1 MRLESI
7 KDKKNHEEVGK
18 MDRITELETYI
29 QEYREK
35 RLKERTEYTAGNYK
49 RMIPAFDSKLDV
61 LIEAQEVRQEVGGQ
75 DKIKYLT
82 FFRLISS
89 NYTESYEMAVGMSTS
104 MLYMDK
110 GTTYV
115 FWTPEIVYDSIRK
128 DMAELEK
135 MLRKEFLRL
144 EKYELFCL
152 KRLLLYDNWQVFQTV
167 IKPIV
172 QEIAG
177 KFTASSLMLE
187 DKLQVLCGDY
197 MDQVNGICSIE
208 VGGSGK

>member
-61 LIEAQEVRQEVGGQ
+61 LIEAQEARQEVGGQ

-135 MLRKEFLRL
+135 MLRKDFLRL

-208 VGGSGK
+208 VGRSGK

>member
-1 MRLESI
+1 
-7 KDKKNHEEVGK
+7 

-49 RMIPAFDSKLDV
+49 KMIPAFDSKLDV
-61 LIEAQEVRQEVGGQ
+61 LIEAQEARQEVGGQ

-152 KRLLLYDNWQVFQTV
+152 KQLLLYDNWQVFQTV

-208 VGGSGK
+208 VGGSEK

>member
-49 RMIPAFDSKLDV
+49 KMIPAFDSKLDV
-61 LIEAQEVRQEVGGQ
+61 LIEAQEARQEVGGQ

-135 MLRKEFLRL
+135 MLRKDFLRL

-152 KRLLLYDNWQVFQTV
+152 KQLLLYDNWQVFQTV

-208 VGGSGK
+208 VGRSGK

>member
-1 MRLESI
+1 
-7 KDKKNHEEVGK
+7 

-35 RLKERTEYTAGNYK
+35 RLSERKGYIVKNYK
-49 RMIPAFDSKLDV
+49 QMIPSFSSRLDM
-61 LIEAQEVRQEVGGQ
+61 LIKAQETRQETGNQ

-89 NYTESYEMAVGMSTS
+89 NYTESYELALGMSTS

-115 FWTPEIVYDSIRK
+115 YWTPEIVYDSVK
-128 DMAELEK
+128 QDMAELEK

-144 EKYELFCL
+144 EAYELFYL
-152 KRLLLYDNWQVFQTV
+152 KQLLLYDSWQGFQT
-167 IKPIV
+167 IIESIV
-172 QEIAG
+172 KETADKII
-177 KFTASSLMLE
+177 ASSLMLE
-187 DKLQVLCGDY
+187 NKIQVLCGDY
-197 MDQVNGICSIE
+197 MDKVNGICKIE
-208 VGGSGK
+208 IGGSEK

>member
-1 MRLESI
+1 
-7 KDKKNHEEVGK
+7 

-197 MDQVNGICSIE
+197 MDQVNGICSID